1 MDIVRLKLKVEELER
16 SNEEKFRQIKNL
28 NEELN
33 NIKIAEYNNL
43 YLNEEM
49 QNKTKL
55 LGTYDNYLKDLRKEN
70 EQLRNKKLQ
79 LEKKIITT

>member
-1 MDIVRLKLKVEELER
+1 LER

-33 NIKIAEYNNL
+33 NTKIAEYNNL

-55 LGTYDNYLKDLRKEN
+55 LGTYDGYLKDLRKEN
-70 EQLRNKKLQ
+70 E
-79 LEKKIITT
+79 

>member
-1 MDIVRLKLKVEELER
+1 MDIVKLKLKVQELER

-33 NIKIAEYNNL
+33 NTKIAEYNNL

-55 LGTYDNYLKDLRKEN
+55 LGTYDGYLKDLRKEN
-70 EQLRNKKLQ
+70 QQLRNKKLQ
-79 LEKKIITT
+79 L

>member
-70 EQLRNKKLQ
+70 E
-79 LEKKIITT
+79 